1 MEGSLLTEIKGE
13 SCTLTSG
20 DDLELF
26 LQGAGLTNMPQQ
38 GTSPPTKNPGDSE
51 SINKRRHSV
60 PSSNTIKRLTPLPKA
75 ARSRSDKIE
84 KVYMERIEKVYVE
97 RIEKVYMERIEKVHV
112 ERIEK
117 VYVER
122 IEKVHVERIEKVYVE
137 RIEKVYKERIE
148 KGQNQIP
155 AEELH
160 ILETVMEN
168 SLMCWETETELR
180 AQPDPVLLQDQVLI
194 NLLQAEHRY
203 IPSATYFQCVQKEI
217 RPYMRRML
225 TSWML
230 EVCED
235 QRCGEQVFTLAVN
248 CLDRV
253 LSLVSVEK
261 RQLQLVGAVCLL
273 VASKLRGSK
282 PMTTETMCMYA
293 DYCFTDKELR
303 MMELLVLNKLK
314 WDMEAVI
321 PHDFL
326 AHFLDILKIPR
337 DKVHQVRKHTET
349 FIALCTTDYNFIALP
364 PSLVAAAS
372 VAASVTGLRPENL
385 GMRFSNISTTSY
397 LAHAI
402 HCDPNVLRMCQEQ
415 IEVSLKSSL
424 REAETSRLADS
435 KSVEEIERSSTPTD
449 VLDFDL

>member
-1 MEGSLLTEIKGE
+1 
-13 SCTLTSG
+13 
-20 DDLELF
+20 
-26 LQGAGLTNMPQQ
+26 
-38 GTSPPTKNPGDSE
+38 
-51 SINKRRHSV
+51 
-60 PSSNTIKRLTPLPKA
+60 
-75 ARSRSDKIE
+75 
-84 KVYMERIEKVYVE
+84 
-97 RIEKVYMERIEKVHV
+97 
-112 ERIEK
+112 
-117 VYVER
+117 
-122 IEKVHVERIEKVYVE
+122 
-137 RIEKVYKERIE
+137 
-148 KGQNQIP
+148 
-155 AEELH
+155 
-160 ILETVMEN
+160 MEN

-203 IPSATYFQCVQKEI
+203 TPSATYFQCVQKEI

-235 QRCGEQVFTLAVN
+235 QRCGEQVFPLAVN

-424 REAETSRLADS
+424 REAKTSRMDNS